1 MMSMYEIGKT
11 AVLRWLPD
19 ALLKR
24 LKRRHYLRKVDNVRI
39 SDEPDL
45 AIVGHLVS
53 PGDCVVDI
61 GANIGIYTV
70 YLSRAVTTSGR
81 VFSFEPVPTTFD
93 FLVNNIRGLGL
104 ENVVARQVAITD
116 QRCMIQMVIPRD
128 DQGLQN
134 FYQAAVISE
143 RAEKNGS
150 AVVDVDGLPLDL
162 ALPGSDIGNVK
173 FIKCDI
179 EGHELRCLEG
189 AINVVAR
196 SRPAWLMEV
205 SEDPGKSGS
214 NAGKVFALMRE
225 NGYEVWVYREEKL
238 VPWNSDLRSVNYWFL
253 TGDHVRQLVR
263 RMAAAN
269 Q

>member
-1 MMSMYEIGKT
+1 
-11 AVLRWLPD
+11 
-19 ALLKR
+19 
-24 LKRRHYLRKVDNVRI
+24 
-39 SDEPDL
+39 
-45 AIVGHLVS
+45 
-53 PGDCVVDI
+53 
-61 GANIGIYTV
+61 
-70 YLSRAVTTSGR
+70 
-81 VFSFEPVPTTFD
+81 
-93 FLVNNIRGLGL
+93 VNNIRGLGL

-128 DQGLQN
+128 DQSLQN

-143 RAEKNGS
+143 WAEKNGS

-205 SEDPGKSGS
+205 SGDPGKSGS

-225 NGYEVWVYREEKL
+225 NGYEVWVYR
-238 VPWNSDLRSVNYWFL
+238 
-253 TGDHVRQLVR
+253 
-263 RMAAAN
+263 
-269 Q
+269 